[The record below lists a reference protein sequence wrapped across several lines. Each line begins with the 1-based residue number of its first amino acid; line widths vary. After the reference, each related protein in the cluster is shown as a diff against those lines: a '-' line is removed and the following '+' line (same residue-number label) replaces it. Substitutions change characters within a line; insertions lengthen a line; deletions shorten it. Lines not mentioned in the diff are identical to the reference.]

1 MKDYSTLITS
11 PVFLKMKSSNKPI
24 GLVTGVFDLLHQGH
38 LFFLQKARE
47 EMSKAGGYLII
58 GIESDVRVK
67 QLKGD
72 DRPINNQEVRLKNL
86 IETNLA
92 DLVFVL
98 PQNFS
103 KASVRMELLK
113 QVRPKLLIVSE
124 STPNQ
129 EKKQE
134 MMVKIGGEVRVI
146 CAHDPNYSTTK
157 ILSKR

>member
-1 MKDYSTLITS
+1 MKDYSTLIS
-11 PVFLKMKSSNKPI
+11 NPIFLKMQSSNQSI
-24 GLVTGVFDLLHQGH
+24 GLITGVFDLLHQGH
-38 LFFLQKARE
+38 LHFLKKAKE
-47 EMSKAGGYLII
+47 EMSEIGGYLII

-72 DRPINNQEVRLKNL
+72 DRPINNQDTRLKNL
-86 IETNLA
+86 VETDFA

-103 KASVRMELLK
+103 EAGVRMELLR
-113 QVRPKLLIVSE
+113 QVQPKFLVVSE
-124 STPNQ
+124 STPNL

-134 MMVKIGGEVRVI
+134 MMSKIGGVVKVV